1 MRSPERPRVGIHEFL
16 NSLPILYPFRHGL
29 VETPFTLVTDTPAN
43 LARRFAQ
50 GDLDIALIPSIEY
63 ARIPDAVISPAV
75 CIASLGRVD
84 TVLLFSE
91 IGIEDVET
99 VCVDPRSSSS
109 VAMLKII
116 FKQRFHRDVI
126 TITGETDPAMM
137 LRSADAGLIIGD
149 SAFSIDRE
157 KYVTH
162 DLGEMWYQHS
172 GRPFV
177 HAVLCARE
185 GQKWPHALVSL
196 AEAKE
201 IGKSHIGLIARQTA
215 KTHDE
220 AERNIEYLANRIRYD
235 LGKDEI
241 EGLTFFLSTAQAMG
255 LCGRSGITLYQE

>member
-1 MRSPERPRVGIHEFL
+1 MMRSPERPRVGIHEFL

-43 LARRFAQ
+43 LARRFAE
-50 GDLDIALIPSIEY
+50 GELDIALIPSIEY
-63 ARIPDAVISPAV
+63 GRIPGAVISPAV

-91 IGIEDVET
+91 MGIEDVET

-116 FKQRFHRDVI
+116 FRERFHRDII
-126 TITGETDPAMM
+126 TVTGETDPAMM

-162 DLGEMWYQHS
+162 DLGELWFQHC

-177 HAVLCARE
+177 HAILCARE
-185 GQKWPHALVSL
+185 GQKWPQALAAL

-201 IGKSHIGLIARQTA
+201 IGKNHIDLIARQSA

-220 AERNIEYLANRIRYD
+220 AERNIEYLTSRIRYD
-235 LGKDEI
+235 LNSDEI
-241 EGLTFFLSTAQAMG
+241 EGLSFFLSTAQAMG
-255 LCGRSGITLYQE
+255 LCDRSDLAFL

>member
-1 MRSPERPRVGIHEFL
+1 MMRSPDRPRVGIHEFL

-43 LARRFAQ
+43 LAHRFAQ

-63 ARIPDAVISPAV
+63 GRIPEAVISPAV

-91 IGIEDVET
+91 RGIEDVET

-116 FKQRFHRDVI
+116 FKEKFKRDVI
-126 TITGETDPAMM
+126 TVAGETDPAMM

-162 DLGEMWYQHS
+162 DLGELWFQHC

-177 HAVLCARE
+177 HAVLCSRE
-185 GQKWPHALVSL
+185 GAKWPHAMSAL

-201 IGKSHIGLIARQTA
+201 IGKTHIDLIARQSA
-215 KTHDE
+215 KTHEE
-220 AERNIEYLANRIRYD
+220 AERNIEYLSNRIRYD
-235 LGKDEI
+235 LNKDEI
-241 EGLTFFLSTAQAMG
+241 EGLSFFLSTAQAMG
-255 LCGRSGITLYQE
+255 LCERSGLAFL

>member
-29 VETPFTLVTDTPAN
+29 VETPFTLVTDSPAN
-43 LARRFAQ
+43 LARRFAE
-50 GDLDIALIPSIEY
+50 GDLDMALIPSIEY
-63 ARIPDAVISPAV
+63 GRIPDAVISPAV

-91 IGIEDVET
+91 MGIEDVET

-116 FKQRFHRDVI
+116 FSERFHRDVI
-126 TITGETDPAMM
+126 TVTGETDPAMM
-137 LRSADAGLIIGD
+137 LRTADAGLVIGD

-162 DLGEMWYQHS
+162 DLGELWFQHC

-185 GQKWPHALVSL
+185 GVKWPQALASL

-201 IGKSHIGLIARQTA
+201 TGKAHIDLIARHAA
-215 KTHDE
+215 KTHAE
-220 AERNIEYLANRIRYD
+220 AERNIEYLTNRIRYD
-235 LGKDEI
+235 LNKDEI
-241 EGLTFFLSTAQAMG
+241 EGLSFFLSSAQAMG
-255 LCGRSGITLYQE
+255 LCARSGLAFYQG

>member
-1 MRSPERPRVGIHEFL
+1 MKSPERPRVGIHEFL
-16 NSLPILYPFRHGL
+16 NSRPILYPFLHGL
-29 VETPFTLVTDTPAN
+29 VETPFTLVTDSPAN
-43 LARRFAQ
+43 LAQRFAK

-63 ARIPDAVISPAV
+63 GRNEDAVISPAL

-91 IGIEDVET
+91 MAIDDMET

-116 FKQRFHRDVI
+116 FQERFKRDII

-157 KYVTH
+157 KYITH
-162 DLGEMWYQHS
+162 DLGEMWYQHC

-177 HAVLCARE
+177 HALLCAHK
-185 GQKWPHALVSL
+185 GAKWPHALSAL

-201 IGKSHIGLIARQTA
+201 IGKSHIDLIARQTA
-215 KTHDE
+215 KTREE
-220 AERNIEYLANRIRYD
+220 AERNIEYLTTRIRYD
-235 LGKDEI
+235 LNKDEI
-241 EGLTFFLSTAQAMG
+241 DGAQYFLETATRKG
-255 LCGRSGITLYQE
+255 LCQRSALKFYKE